1 MYNYSPIHK
10 LYIRNFRNLGD
21 VELDFSQ
28 SPIIALVGENEAGKT
43 SVIKAFATCALHA
56 NPRDQKDYIRDG
68 TKMFGVSIELENG
81 QRITRI
87 KEANGINSYQIT
99 DCQGNL
105 IWNTNKLA
113 EGLPEEVQKLIGLI
127 AEPETN
133 EFLHIRTYEDKL
145 LFVVTPNSTNYK
157 VMYNALKVE
166 QLTKAIKLGS
176 GEVNTL
182 KSAISSNDASILTL
196 QGQLKSITVVDTEPL
211 VNVKDRLVEQMAMLD
226 KLERAKVLLDRVNQ
240 CEIQL
245 GALALIDKFKLESI
259 NEVIANKLVS
269 VSRLLSRNNE
279 TVNLLNRITDIN
291 NLEEIDYNII
301 NKLYNILSK
310 KEELDSKITEAGAL
324 VQLTS
329 ISEISEVTV
338 VQLNKVV
345 NLISKINKLTE
356 QSKAID
362 ISSCSEIE
370 QHTIESLDKLQK
382 IASFK
387 EQVDTN
393 NNQLQQINAYIV
405 QVQDYLKQ
413 CGVAVETCPNCGS
426 DVIIDID
433 KIGE

>member
-345 NLISKINKLTE
+345 NLISKLNKLTE

>member
-1 MYNYSPIHK
+1 MYDYSPIHK

-211 VNVKDRLVEQMAMLD
+211 VNVKDRLVEQIAMLD

-310 KEELDSKITEAGAL
+310 KEELDSKIAEAGAL

-345 NLISKINKLTE
+345 NLIDKLNKLTE

-362 ISSCSEIE
+362 VSSCSEIE

>member
-211 VNVKDRLVEQMAMLD
+211 VNVKDRLVEQIAMLD

-259 NEVIANKLVS
+259 NEVTANKLVS

-310 KEELDSKITEAGAL
+310 KEELDSKIAEAGAL

-345 NLISKINKLTE
+345 NLMDKLNKLTE

-362 ISSCSEIE
+362 VSSCSEIE

>member
-43 SVIKAFATCALHA
+43 SVIKALATCALHA

-345 NLISKINKLTE
+345 NLISKLNKLTE

-362 ISSCSEIE
+362 VSSCSEIE

>member
-211 VNVKDRLVEQMAMLD
+211 VNVKDRLIEQMAMLD

-269 VSRLLSRNNE
+269 ISRLLSRNNE

-345 NLISKINKLTE
+345 NLISKLNKLTE

-370 QHTIESLDKLQK
+370 QHTIENLDKLQK

>member
-105 IWNTNKLA
+105 IWNTNNLA

-345 NLISKINKLTE
+345 NLISKLNKLTE

-362 ISSCSEIE
+362 VSSCSEIE

>member
-176 GEVNTL
+176 CEVNTL
-182 KSAISSNDASILTL
+182 KSEISSNDASILTL

-211 VNVKDRLVEQMAMLD
+211 VNVKDRLVEQMTMLD

-345 NLISKINKLTE
+345 NLISKLNKLTE

-362 ISSCSEIE
+362 VSSCSEIE

>member
-226 KLERAKVLLDRVNQ
+226 KIERAKVLLDRVNQ

-345 NLISKINKLTE
+345 NLISKLNKLTE

>member
-105 IWNTNKLA
+105 IWNTNKLV

-176 GEVNTL
+176 CEVNAL
-182 KSAISSNDASILTL
+182 KSAISSNDASMLTL

-211 VNVKDRLVEQMAMLD
+211 VNVKDRLIEQMTMLD
-226 KLERAKVLLDRVNQ
+226 KLERAKVLLDRINQ

-310 KEELDSKITEAGAL
+310 KEELDSKITEAWAL

-345 NLISKINKLTE
+345 NLISKLNKLTE

-362 ISSCSEIE
+362 VSSCSEIE

>member
-176 GEVNTL
+176 CEVNAL
-182 KSAISSNDASILTL
+182 KSAISSNDASMLTL

-211 VNVKDRLVEQMAMLD
+211 VNVKDRLIEQMTMLD
-226 KLERAKVLLDRVNQ
+226 KLERAKVLLDRINQ

-310 KEELDSKITEAGAL
+310 KEELDSKITEAWAL

-345 NLISKINKLTE
+345 NLISKLNKLTE

-362 ISSCSEIE
+362 VSSCSEIE

>member
-245 GALALIDKFKLESI
+245 GVLALIDKFKLESI

-345 NLISKINKLTE
+345 NLISKLNKLTE

-362 ISSCSEIE
+362 VSSCSEIE

>member
-291 NLEEIDYNII
+291 NLEEINYNII

-345 NLISKINKLTE
+345 NLISKLNKLTE

-362 ISSCSEIE
+362 VSSCSEIE

>member
-176 GEVNTL
+176 GEVNAL
-182 KSAISSNDASILTL
+182 KSAISSNDASVLTL

-345 NLISKINKLTE
+345 NLISKLNKLTE

-362 ISSCSEIE
+362 VSSCSEIE

>member
-345 NLISKINKLTE
+345 NLISKLNKLTE
-356 QSKAID
+356 QNKAID
-362 ISSCSEIE
+362 VSSCSEIE

>member
-21 VELDFSQ
+21 VELDFSK
-28 SPIIALVGENEAGKT
+28 SPIITLVGENEAGKT

-68 TKMFGVSIELENG
+68 TKMFGVSIELEDG
-81 QRITRI
+81 TRVTRI
-87 KEANGINSYQIT
+87 KEAGGINSYQIQ
-99 DCQGNL
+99 DANGNML
-105 IWNTNKLA
+105 FHTNKLA

-127 AEPETN
+127 SEPETN

-176 GEVNTL
+176 GEVNAL
-182 KSAISSNDASILTL
+182 KSSISSNDASMVTL
-196 QGQLKSITVVDTEPL
+196 QGQLKSISVVDTEPL
-211 VNVKDRLVEQMAMLD
+211 INVRQSLIEQVALLD
-226 KLERAKVLLDRVNQ
+226 KLERVKTLSDRVNN
-240 CEIQL
+240 CEVQL

-269 VSRLLSRNNE
+269 TSRLLSRNNE
-279 TVNLLNRITDIN
+279 TVNLLSNISEIS
-291 NLEEIDYNII
+291 NLEEIDCSIV
-301 NKLYNILSK
+301 NKLFNILNK
-310 KEELDSKITEAGAL
+310 QNVLGSKIAEAGAL
-324 VQLTS
+324 VQVAD
-329 ISEISEVTV
+329 ISEISEVSV
-338 VQLNKVV
+338 VQLNKAVS
-345 NLISKINKLTE
+345 LIDKLNILTS
-356 QSKAID
+356 QSKVID
-362 ISSCSEIE
+362 VSKCIEIE
-370 QHTIESLDKLQK
+370 QTALTNLDKLQR

-387 EQVDTN
+387 EKVDSGET
-393 NNQLQQINAYIV
+393 QLKQINDYIV

-413 CGVAVETCPNCGS
+413 CGVAVEICPNCGN
-426 DVIIDID
+426 DVIIDMD

>member
-1 MYNYSPIHK
+1 M
-10 LYIRNFRNLGD
+10 
-21 VELDFSQ
+21 
-28 SPIIALVGENEAGKT
+28 
-43 SVIKAFATCALHA
+43 
-56 NPRDQKDYIRDG
+56 
-68 TKMFGVSIELENG
+68 
-81 QRITRI
+81 
-87 KEANGINSYQIT
+87 
-99 DCQGNL
+99 

-345 NLISKINKLTE
+345 NLISKLNKLTE

-362 ISSCSEIE
+362 VSSCSEIE

>member
-176 GEVNTL
+176 GEVNAL
-182 KSAISSNDASILTL
+182 KSAISSNDASMLTL

-211 VNVKDRLVEQMAMLD
+211 VNVKDRLIEQMTMLD
-226 KLERAKVLLDRVNQ
+226 KLERAKVLLDRINQ

-245 GALALIDKFKLESI
+245 GVLALIDKFKLESI

-310 KEELDSKITEAGAL
+310 KEELDSKIAEAGAL

-345 NLISKINKLTE
+345 NLISKLNKLTE

-362 ISSCSEIE
+362 VSSCSEIE